1 MIDNIVSQISRKRFN
16 TKSFARRSFALEE
29 DLDLK
34 LITARKMAE
43 LRRRAGKASVTK
55 EEKSNK
61 EIVLSM
67 LYDRGDEVLEAALAR
82 YPTQTAQVI
91 DQLAR
96 MIKEGKLNEKLPGG
110 DLLNALRSLGMRV
123 SLPTT
128 IRVED
133 HGKFVSLAD
142 KLRSSDEKG

>member
-1 MIDNIVSQISRKRFN
+1 M
-16 TKSFARRSFALEE
+16 EE

-43 LRRRAGKASVTK
+43 LRRRAEKSTATK

-61 EIVLSM
+61 EIVLGM

-82 YPTQTAQVI
+82 YPTETAQVI
-91 DQLAR
+91 DQLAK
-96 MIKEGKLNEKLPGG
+96 MIKEGKLVDKLSGG
-110 DLLNALRSLGMRV
+110 DLLSALRSLGMR
-123 SLPTT
+123 LNLNTT

-142 KLRSSDEKG
+142 KLRSNDE